1 MPKIVPMEIMKVDT
15 SMTKQYQLEQSLILL
30 RNLMQSSHRYV
41 EDGAWL
47 EVMLDD
53 IYQATQ
59 FLINIKKGS

>member
-1 MPKIVPMEIMKVDT
+1 
-15 SMTKQYQLEQSLILL
+15 MTEKEQKEALKLL
-30 RNLMQSSHRYV
+30 RNLMQSSHRYI

-59 FLINIKKGS
+59 FLINIKKGN

>member
-1 MPKIVPMEIMKVDT
+1 MHIAIMKVAT
-15 SMTKQYQLEQSLILL
+15 CMTEKQQLEQSLILL
-30 RNLMQSSHRYV
+30 RNLMQSSNRYI

-59 FLINIKKGS
+59 FLLNIKKGSNHE

>member
-1 MPKIVPMEIMKVDT
+1 
-15 SMTKQYQLEQSLILL
+15 MTKQYQLEQSLILL

>member
-1 MPKIVPMEIMKVDT
+1 MLIAI
-15 SMTKQYQLEQSLILL
+15 TKAAICMNEKQQLEQALVLL
-30 RNLMQSSHRYV
+30 RNLMQSSNRYI

-59 FLINIKKGS
+59 FLLNIKKGSNHE